1 MAKAIT
7 DSKTVTTKMGDKF
20 DVEFEYSIERATRHQ
35 PQEFEFEIKYIYDED
50 GWDVTETLDES
61 TKEEIESLAI
71 EGI

>member
-1 MAKAIT
+1 MPKAIT

-35 PQEFEFEIKYIYDED
+35 PQEFEFEIKHIYDED
-50 GWDVTETLDES
+50 GWEVTETIDEY